1 MNDRIDDRLER
12 SVLDARPKPVQR
24 SLFGEILDWMLA
36 PLLLLWPLS
45 IAATYVAAQSIANA
59 PFDRRLESAARVLS
73 HQVQEAQLAHRRF
86 ELTPSARALLPMEA
100 SDAIWYQV
108 RDAAGAVIA
117 GEQALPLPPD
127 DDIPGGGVVRL
138 REDSWQGREVRVAW
152 TSVDGADDGG
162 SSISKAMV
170 QVAEPVAQRSQLAT
184 EIVKGLVLPQFLV
197 LPIAVVLVWA
207 GLSRGIKP
215 LKLLQD
221 KIRSRGPDD
230 LSPIEPT
237 AAPDEIAPLVSAFNE
252 LLGRLSVSVD
262 QQKRFIADA
271 AHQMKTPLAGVRTQ
285 AEMALR
291 QQDPAEVRRSLE
303 QIVRGSERAT
313 HMINQLLAMA
323 RAESETGQAP
333 AFELLDLCHVA
344 REAVAGFFDVA
355 VTRGIDLGFED
366 PGSPLMIRGN
376 RLLVVEMIKNLV
388 DNALSYTPRS
398 GSVTVRTSSE
408 PSRSF
413 AVLEVEDTGPGIP
426 PEERPMVFQRFYRVL
441 GSGQDG
447 SGLGLAIVREIAS
460 HHDATTSISENPSA
474 LASSAGALPGC
485 TITIQFP
492 RVRRPEA
499 FDD

>member
-1 MNDRIDDRLER
+1 MNDRIDDRLEP
-12 SVLDARPKPVQR
+12 SVFDARPRPAQR

-73 HQVQEAQLAHRRF
+73 HQVQQARIDHQRF

-100 SDAIWYQV
+100 SDAIWFQV
-108 RDAAGAVIA
+108 RDDDGVVIA
-117 GEQALPLPPD
+117 GEPALPMPID
-127 DDIPGGGVVRL
+127 DDMPGGGVVRL

-152 TSVDGADDGG
+152 TSVEGDAT
-162 SSISKAMV
+162 STSKAIV
-170 QVAEPVAQRSQLAT
+170 QVAEPIAQRAQLAT
-184 EIVKGLVLPQFLV
+184 EIIKGLILPQFLV

-285 AEMALR
+285 AELALR

-355 VTRGIDLGFED
+355 VVRGIDLGYED

-388 DNALSYTPRS
+388 DNALSYTPRG

-408 PSRSF
+408 ASRSF

-426 PEERPMVFQRFYRVL
+426 EKERPMVFERFYRVL

-447 SGLGLAIVREIAS
+447 SGLGLAIVREIAV
-460 HHDATTSISENPSA
+460 HHDASTSISEGPASA
-474 LASSAGALPGC
+474 ASSTGALPGC
-485 TITIQFP
+485 VITIQFP